1 MLHRSPRSL
10 FALSALRLLPVLMAS
25 AVCHAQTPTAEER
38 ELGNPDRRQIQQFI
52 FELETDGT
60 EERPSQA
67 AETFDAAWEL
77 VVRNEDLILTQ
88 DSGTAAELR
97 AGQHRVDAGARARL
111 ERIYRSSSDTFRRTY
126 EDAVRPRAVS
136 SLEAALGSGN
146 PSDLTRTILRYQFT
160 TAGQNALQNL
170 IQLHRSRGEAL
181 EAALQYSRLTRLQGQ
196 ASTRSAFRQA
206 QLWWQAGL
214 NQDAVD
220 RLQQL
225 PRTDRPL
232 QVQWNGERVNVPEAA
247 EDVRRWLEQT
257 LGTSG
262 GDFGT
267 WSQPLGNYRRSQL
280 QQIGPP
286 AFAPA
291 WNVSSF
297 ECAECVDCLND
308 DEINR
313 LIEPIVPA
321 FREAFR
327 EGLLNND
334 TVFPVATPVLAG
346 DRVIFRGIAKIRAVD
361 RHSGQLAWETTLI
374 DRQLNEVLETWRRQG
389 LKDDAALR
397 GLQSGLA
404 RTMFGQ
410 WTRAPLAGQLT
421 TDGQYVF
428 AVENSAEERN
438 LPMGRFVARPMANF
452 LRAYDVQTGLL
463 KGQAGG
469 VIGASGEGGRVSP
482 LAGMYFLGS
491 PLVLGEQIFTLAEN
505 LQGIFLLKIRL
516 VPLFDDERRIDIRP
530 VGAQLISIP
539 EFPLSAHPVRRLA
552 GLVPSF
558 AQGLLICQT
567 CDGKVV
573 AVSADDQ
580 SIRWIYRYAD
590 NVSLSELTRLPV
602 VGNAYNDRQSEEND
616 VQSRWVDSL
625 VRIDQERVFLT
636 PRDADRLICIDLKTG
651 AEIWSQPR
659 GNMRQLISVVDDRL
673 ILTGLRHVEC
683 RSAETGEQLW
693 KTDLPDARICGQALC
708 DGRVIQVPTTGP
720 ALYSLDLQQGRL
732 LLRQKVQGD
741 VPGNLV
747 ATETG
752 FLSQNLT
759 GITKYEPADGTP
771 KAIVDAR
778 AALLAADVARA
789 EQALAVGL
797 ESETPAVRTE
807 AADMMVE
814 LLLQSLKLDFE
825 AHSDRI
831 PELQRLMAGV
841 SVSNEDLAD
850 LFSSMIV
857 MTAGDA
863 AQLPVHWKR
872 VNQQQEKLRQLD
884 ALVAQRSFALNQ
896 KSAEE
901 TVERMMTLLDQ
912 TQGQIR
918 DVTSPVQTT
927 SWRLAQASVARGLS
941 EQKPALKPRV
951 SELLAERLSARIR
964 STGNEQEAYDWWET
978 GLLCGLAADLA
989 PLVPQSRIR
998 LPEEVD
1004 SVVREVT
1011 LLQAAA
1017 MDGDVEQ
1024 LWRYWAEGRPESVVG
1039 MARRSINL
1047 IAQRERAPLD
1057 DIPASVSLPRDFA
1070 VLQRA
1075 SIAAAR
1081 QPFEEARELLSAD
1094 PFTGEPQVTAGPAKI
1109 GQSGARL
1116 MGNSP
1121 QRNVR
1126 LLGDQGAFTDWNF
1139 FQRPNDRTVRAYNA
1153 QGQFQW
1159 EFKVPAGTTSERS
1172 DPRDFSR
1179 YAIAWGHLMAFR
1191 LNEDIY
1197 MLDCAQAS
1205 TGQPPRVLWQ
1215 LSIPE
1220 DISEPSAAQTL
1231 TPAYQTTIQYDM
1243 EPAGFFP
1250 VAEIS
1255 PLGVPVYSGQTLQ
1268 LRSLFTGQPVWV
1280 VEGVPD
1286 DCTITCTE
1294 SEVLLISS
1302 KTGSVEC
1309 RSLLDGRVVAT
1320 HSLPD
1325 WWDDANENSA
1335 ASLYELELN
1344 PGDSVRWRLTIENGV
1359 SLIHVA
1365 STESAAL
1372 EAWDIRHQRL
1382 LWRYELPANSV
1393 VSNVEDRHIAVLS
1406 DGNMLQLLDTAAGT
1420 SVARHSM
1427 PAGEQCNRLYLRK
1440 SHERW
1445 IVLTSFM
1452 GPDYFDQNPVSD
1464 SLLVNGWV
1472 CGLSVDDG
1480 SLQWQKDVDMEWLR
1494 RLTPLQAVMPTSAP
1508 LLVLMNRPDAPRNE
1522 RGMRVG
1528 PVLYKTRVF
1537 DVRTG
1542 DIIYQDTLGRDL
1554 SYHCLN
1560 LDSDNGKITIGFG
1573 IRDVTFDYRA
1583 DATGGSEDDDAA
1595 GEADADK

>member
-1 MLHRSPRSL
+1 MLHRLPPSR
-10 FALSALRLLPVLMAS
+10 FAALLSVRLLIGVWGMLGAL
-25 AVCHAQTPTAEER
+25 AVCWAQGPTQEER
-38 ELGNPDRRQIQQFI
+38 GLGNPDRRQIQQFI

-77 VVRNEDLILTQ
+77 VVRSEDLILTQ

-111 ERIYRSSSDTFRRTY
+111 ERIYRNSSNTFRRTY
-126 EDAVRPRAVS
+126 EDAVRPRAVA
-136 SLEAALGSGN
+136 SLEAALGSDN

-160 TAGQNALQNL
+160 SVGQNALQNL
-170 IQLHRSRGEAL
+170 IQLHRSRGESL

-196 ASTRSAFRQA
+196 DSPRVAFRLA

-214 NQDAVD
+214 DQDAVD
-220 RLQQL
+220 RLHQL
-225 PRTDRPL
+225 PRADGIP
-232 QVQWNGERVNVPEAA
+232 QVQWDGQRVAVPESAA
-247 EDVRRWLEQT
+247 EIRLWLEKT
-257 LGTSG
+257 LGPSG
-262 GDFGT
+262 GDFGM
-267 WSQPLGNYRRSQL
+267 WSQPQGNYRRTQL
-280 QQIGPP
+280 QQVGPP
-286 AFAPA
+286 SFAAA
-291 WNVSSF
+291 WRASAF
-297 ECAECVDCLND
+297 ECAECVECLD
-308 DEINR
+308 DEEINR
-313 LIEPIVPA
+313 LIGSLVPA
-321 FREAFR
+321 LRESFR
-327 EGLLNND
+327 EGVLNND
-334 TVFPVATPVLAG
+334 TVFPVATPVVAG
-346 DRVIFRGIAKIRAVD
+346 DHVIFRGVAKIRAVN
-361 RHSGQLAWETTLI
+361 RQSGQLAWETTLI
-374 DRQLNEVLETWRRQG
+374 DRQLNEILESWRRQG
-389 LKDDAALR
+389 LKDDAAFR
-397 GLQSGLA
+397 GLQANLQ
-404 RTMFGQ
+404 RTLFEQ
-410 WTRAPLAGQLT
+410 WTRAPLSGQLA

-428 AVENSAEERN
+428 AVENSAEPRD

-469 VIGASGEGGRVSP
+469 MIGASREGGRVSS
-482 LAGMYFLGS
+482 LSGMYFLGS
-491 PLVLGEQIFTLAEN
+491 PLVLGEQVFVLAEN

-516 VPLFDDERRIDIRP
+516 VPLFDDERQIDIRP
-530 VGAQLISIP
+530 VGGQLISIP

-602 VGNAYNDRQSEEND
+602 VGNAYNDRQSADND
-616 VQSRWVDSL
+616 RQSRWVDSL
-625 VRIDQERVFLT
+625 VRIDGERVFLT

-673 ILTGLRHVEC
+673 VLTGLRHVEC
-683 RSAETGEQLW
+683 RSAETGEQIW
-693 KTDLPDARICGQALC
+693 KTDLPDARVCGQAIC
-708 DGRVIQVPTTGP
+708 DGRVIQVPATGP
-720 ALYSLDLQQGRL
+720 ALFSLDLQQGRL
-732 LLRQKVQGD
+732 LLRQAVEGD
-741 VPGNLV
+741 EPGNLV
-747 ATETG
+747 ATDAG

-759 GITKYEPADGTP
+759 DITHYEPADGP
-771 KAIVDAR
+771 PASIVDAR
-778 AALLAADVARA
+778 AALLAADTTRA
-789 EQALAVGL
+789 EQALQVGL
-797 ESETPAVRTE
+797 KSEEPDVRTA

-831 PELQRLMAGV
+831 PELQQLMSGV
-841 SVSNEDLAD
+841 SVSDKDLAD

-863 AQLPVHWKR
+863 TQLPIHWKR
-872 VNQQQEKLRQLD
+872 VNSQQEKLRQLD

-901 TVERMMTLLDQ
+901 TVERMMSLLDQ

-927 SWRLAQASVARGLS
+927 SWRLAQASVARGLQDQ
-941 EQKPALKPRV
+941 EPELKQRV
-951 SELLAERLSARIR
+951 SDLLAQRLAERIGA
-964 STGNEQEAYDWWET
+964 TGNAQDVYDWWET

-989 PLVPQSRIR
+989 PLVEQSRIR
-998 LPEEVD
+998 LPEAVD
-1004 SVVREVT
+1004 SVMREVT

-1017 MDGDVEQ
+1017 VDGNVAR
-1024 LWRYWAEGRPESVVG
+1024 LWRYWAEGRPDSVVG
-1039 MARRSINL
+1039 MARRSMKL
-1047 IAQRERAPLD
+1047 IGQRERAPLEQ
-1057 DIPASVSLPRDFA
+1057 IPPSLFLPRDFA
-1070 VLQRA
+1070 VLQRGRV
-1075 SIAAAR
+1075 AAAR
-1081 QPFEEARELLSAD
+1081 QPFEEARGLLLAE
-1094 PFTGEPQVTAGPAKI
+1094 PFVGRPQVTAGPAKI

-1116 MGNSP
+1116 MGSSP

-1126 LLGDQGAFTDWNF
+1126 LLGDQGAFADWNF
-1139 FQRPNDRTVRAYNA
+1139 FQRPNDRTVRAYN
-1153 QGQFQW
+1153 QSGQFQW
-1159 EFKVPAGTTSERS
+1159 AFEVSAGTTSQRS

-1179 YAIAWGHLMAFR
+1179 YAIAWGHLMALK

-1197 MLDCAQAS
+1197 LLDCANAS
-1205 TGQPPRVLWQ
+1205 AKEPPRVLWQ
-1215 LSIPE
+1215 LSIRE

-1231 TPAYQTTIQYDM
+1231 TPAFQTTIQYDM

-1286 DCTITCTE
+1286 DCTMTCTE
-1294 SEVLLISS
+1294 SEVLLISR

-1309 RSLLDGRVVAT
+1309 RSLLDGKVTAT

-1359 SLIHVA
+1359 CLLHVA
-1365 STESAAL
+1365 STETAAI
-1372 EAWDIRHQRL
+1372 EAWDIRHQRA
-1382 LWRYELPANSV
+1382 LWRYELSADSV

-1406 DGNMLQLLDTAAGT
+1406 DGNMLQLVDTASGT
-1420 SVARHSM
+1420 SVARHNM
-1427 PAGEQCNRLYLRK
+1427 PSGDQCNRLYLRR
-1440 SHERW
+1440 SQDRW
-1445 IVLTSFM
+1445 VVLTSFM

-1472 CGLSVDDG
+1472 CGLSADDG
-1480 SLQWQKDVDMEWLR
+1480 SLQWKHDVDMEWIR
-1494 RLTPLQAVMPTSAP
+1494 RLTPLQAVMPTVSP
-1508 LLVLMNRPDAPRNE
+1508 LLVLMKRPDAPRNE

-1537 DVRTG
+1537 DVNSG
-1542 DIIYQDTLGRDL
+1542 DIVYSDTLGRDL
-1554 SYHCLN
+1554 SYHCMN
-1560 LDSDNGKITIGFG
+1560 LDPAKRTITIGFG
-1573 IRDVTFDYRA
+1573 IRDVTFDY
-1583 DATGGSEDDDAA
+1583 GSEGAAVSDGDDN
-1595 GEADADK
+1595 DK